1 MCRSLSHLPANKSGI
16 IHEWQRTLGELVS
29 SVPNH
34 KNSRRGG
41 TSSFD
46 GGHHVPLDMLSV
58 QLVLVPSCLRTNS
71 LLVFTT
77 RKNSSLMFL
86 QMRRNSEQRLK

>member
-1 MCRSLSHLPANKSGI
+1 MCRSLSHLPANKSGL

-29 SVPNH
+29 SVLNH
-34 KNSRRGG
+34 KNSRGGGG

-58 QLVLVPSCLRTNS
+58 QLVLVQSCLRTNS

-77 RKNSSLMFL
+77 RVNGCLMFL
-86 QMRRNSEQRLK
+86 WMRRG

>member
-29 SVPNH
+29 SVLNH
-34 KNSRRGG
+34 KNSRGG

-58 QLVLVPSCLRTNS
+58 QLVLVQSRPRTNS
-71 LLVFTT
+71 LLVDP
-77 RKNSSLMFL
+77 KPH
-86 QMRRNSEQRLK
+86 RRLRTC